1 MVHSADS
8 GESAKRELAFWFEE
22 DREIFEWEPALKDWT
37 TERDDRG
44 DRRAKHSDKGRNSAG
59 GHGISEEELKRAEQA
74 VADAERAVNSL
85 NKADISELKAY
96 HSPPPVVEDIAAAV
110 QILLSNSGRISREKR
125 SWKNFK
131 IIISDP
137 SFMRSLNNFD
147 KQAINADTVKALN
160 DLDRSFD
167 PDYIRKVSAGAA
179 ALATWVINMLIFYE
193 LIVKPRKRAN
203 SNSAGGHGNGISEED
218 VKRAEQAVADAE
230 RAVNSLNKADISE
243 LKAYHSPPAVVEDVV
258 SAVQILLA
266 NSGRISREKRS
277 WKNFQIMMS
286 DPSSF
291 MRSLNNFDK
300 QAINAETFIALKALD
315 ETVNA
320 EGRHKSFDPD
330 NVRKVSA
337 GAAALATWVIG
348 MVTFYEL
355 IVEPRSKAN
364 SNRTRDERR
373 ERRERAAVLP

>member
-44 DRRAKHSDKGRNSAG
+44 DRRAKRSDKGRNSAG

-85 NKADISELKAY
+85 NKADILELKAY
-96 HSPPPVVEDIAAAV
+96 HSPPPVVED
-110 QILLSNSGRISREKR
+110 
-125 SWKNFK
+125 
-131 IIISDP
+131 
-137 SFMRSLNNFD
+137 
-147 KQAINADTVKALN
+147 
-160 DLDRSFD
+160 
-167 PDYIRKVSAGAA
+167 
-179 ALATWVINMLIFYE
+179 
-193 LIVKPRKRAN
+193 
-203 SNSAGGHGNGISEED
+203 
-218 VKRAEQAVADAE
+218 VA
-230 RAVNSLNKADISE
+230 
-243 LKAYHSPPAVVEDVV
+243 

-300 QAINAETFIALKALD
+300 QAINAETFIALKVLD

-330 NVRKVSA
+330 YVRKVSA

-364 SNRTRDERR
+364 SNRHRDERR

>member
-8 GESAKRELAFWFEE
+8 KESAKRELAFWFKG
-22 DREIFEWEPALKDWT
+22 DQDIDGDHDIFEWEPALKDWT
-37 TERDDRG
+37 TERDEGRE
-44 DRRAKHSDKGRNSAG
+44 RPAKNR
-59 GHGISEEELKRAEQA
+59 
-74 VADAERAVNSL
+74 
-85 NKADISELKAY
+85 
-96 HSPPPVVEDIAAAV
+96 
-110 QILLSNSGRISREKR
+110 
-125 SWKNFK
+125 
-131 IIISDP
+131 
-137 SFMRSLNNFD
+137 
-147 KQAINADTVKALN
+147 
-160 DLDRSFD
+160 
-167 PDYIRKVSAGAA
+167 
-179 ALATWVINMLIFYE
+179 
-193 LIVKPRKRAN
+193 
-203 SNSAGGHGNGISEED
+203 NSAGGHGNGISEED

-230 RAVNSLNKADISE
+230 RAVNSLNKADISQ
-243 LKAYHSPPAVVEDVV
+243 LKAYHSPPAVVEDVA

-300 QAINAETFIALKALD
+300 QAINAETFIALKVLD

-330 NVRKVSA
+330 YVRKVSA
-337 GAAALATWVIG
+337 GAAALATWVIN

-364 SNRTRDERR
+364 SNRHRDERR